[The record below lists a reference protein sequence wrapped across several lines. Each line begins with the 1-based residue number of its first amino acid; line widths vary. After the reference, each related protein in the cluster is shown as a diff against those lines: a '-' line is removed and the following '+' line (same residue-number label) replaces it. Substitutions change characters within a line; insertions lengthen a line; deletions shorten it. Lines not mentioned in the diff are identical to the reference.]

1 MHSFVD
7 KSKLTEL
14 MIDYYSSFEKL
25 MIENV
30 LPFSKLNNTWIRLDG
45 QNSGG
50 NRQVYAFFSYK
61 GKIWKI
67 HSDTHFEE
75 LIKAYTEIQNGNDP
89 FIITSTRK
97 ANSECLELRPELVN
111 NPKHIYI
118 YFKKIK
124 KNDSSIFA

>member
-14 MIDYYSSFEKL
+14 MMEYYSGFEKL
-25 MIENV
+25 IKENI
-30 LPFSKLNNTWIRLDG
+30 LPFRKLNSTWIRLDG

-75 LIKAYTEIQNGNDP
+75 LLKAYKDIQNGNDP
-89 FIITSTRK
+89 FIITTTRK
-97 ANSECLELRPELVN
+97 VNNECLELKPELAN
-111 NPKHIYI
+111 SPKHIYI
-118 YFKKIK
+118 YLKK
-124 KNDSSIFA
+124 